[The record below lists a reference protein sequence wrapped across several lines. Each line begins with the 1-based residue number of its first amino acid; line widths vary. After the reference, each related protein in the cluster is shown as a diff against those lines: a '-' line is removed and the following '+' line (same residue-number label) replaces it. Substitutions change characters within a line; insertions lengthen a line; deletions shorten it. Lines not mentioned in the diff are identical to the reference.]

1 LDISEVTLLS
11 DEKFQVIVVG
21 AGVAGCA
28 AAYRLAKAGREVLLV
43 DRAKTAGAKNV
54 TGGRLYTY
62 ALEELMP
69 GEWADA
75 PLEREITREIV
86 MMMANGNGVALDSRL
101 TGVDRLSYSVLR
113 AKLDAWLAAKAE
125 EAGAM
130 VVTGSTVDELMVRDG
145 KVCGVRLG
153 DEELEADL
161 VISAEGVNALT
172 AERSGLIT
180 PVKVENVAVGV
191 KQVFKLPEAVINE
204 RFNTVSGKGAA
215 MMCVGEC
222 TKGVS
227 GGAFLYTN
235 KESISLGIV
244 VDSQSWKNA
253 KLPLADM
260 TEELNQHP
268 ALAGYL
274 EGGELVEYSA
284 HLIPEGGI
292 HAVPRFAADGFMIVG
307 DAAGLV
313 VNNGLTVRGMDYA
326 ILSGI
331 AAADTANEAIEA
343 NAYGAAALKGYET
356 RLRQR
361 VLKDLEIYKNSHSFM
376 VEATNIFTVY
386 PGIAADM
393 MRNIYAI
400 DGRPARRLTGIAK
413 ETLAGR
419 LSLFEMAKDAFKA
432 VKSL

>member
-1 LDISEVTLLS
+1 MS
-11 DEKFQVIVVG
+11 DEKFQVIVIG

-43 DRAKTAGAKNV
+43 ERAKTAGAKNV
-54 TGGRLYTY
+54 TGGRLYAY

-75 PLEREITREIV
+75 PLEREVTREIV
-86 MMMANGNGVALDSRL
+86 MMMAKGNGIALDSRL
-101 TGVDRLSYSVLR
+101 SSVDKLSYTVLR
-113 AKLDAWLAAKAE
+113 AKLDKWLADKAE

-130 VVTGSTVDELMVRDG
+130 MVTGSRVDELLVRDG
-145 KVCGVRLG
+145 KVCGVKLG

-161 VISAEGVNALT
+161 VISAEGVNPLA
-172 AERSGLIT
+172 AERAGLIK
-180 PVKVENVAVGV
+180 PVKLDNVAVGV

-222 TKGVS
+222 TKGIS

-235 KESISLGIV
+235 IDSISLGIV
-244 VDSQSWKNA
+244 VDSLSWKNA

-268 ALAGYL
+268 ALACYL
-274 EGGELVEYSA
+274 EGAELVEYSA

-292 HAVPRFAADGFMIVG
+292 KAVPQFCADGFMIAG

-313 VNNGLTVRGMDYA
+313 VNNGFTVRGMDYA
-326 ILSGI
+326 IMSGI
-331 AAADTANEAIEA
+331 AAADTANEAIAA
-343 NAYGAAALKGYET
+343 NTFGAAALKGYEA

-361 VLKDLEIYKNSHSFM
+361 VLKDMETYKHSHSFM
-376 VEATNIFTVY
+376 VEATNIFTAY
-386 PGIAADM
+386 PGMAADLI
-393 MRNIYAI
+393 RNIYAI
-400 DGRPARRLTGIAK
+400 DGSPARRLTGIAK
-413 ETLAGR
+413 QTLTGGK
-419 LSLFEMAKDAFKA
+419 LSLFDMAKDAYKA